1 MKQLLSQFGGILTG
15 GTPAQRVLAALSA
28 LIVLLGIGGSV
39 YLATRP
45 DYALLFG
52 SLDPADAAAVVEE
65 VRGAGVSAEARDGG
79 RSVYVP
85 RQQVSEMRM
94 LVSAAGLPRGT
105 GSGWELFDDASF
117 GMSNFVQNV
126 TFRRA
131 LQGALARDIAS
142 FDAVEKASVNITAG
156 QRSPFL
162 DDDSPP
168 KASVIVHTRS
178 GRKLSEENVRAIAH
192 LVSGAVESLDPGDV
206 RVMDAQGHLLTEGE
220 KDPGAAAADNL
231 LAYRLR
237 EEDVR
242 RKRAQE
248 MLDSKQIKADVRIAL
263 DAEFQQIRETSEKLD
278 PKGPVLSETVES
290 RSVSPAASRTGG
302 PAGTEAKIAEG
313 ADAVAA
319 ASGGV
324 EKDETVTTE
333 YGQSRTVRSQETNTP
348 KILRLGVSM
357 ILHPDHQSQL
367 AEIEELVKAA
377 VMFDEQRGDT
387 FSSMVHAFAPPEEA
401 APVADEGGMSYLP
414 MILERAVQVLGIL
427 GALFL
432 VFKILRTAERRT
444 PRPAPGRRA
453 SAEAEAA
460 LAPRGLQAE
469 APGLAAQAALPLH
482 DAIKATVEHDPGAAT
497 RVLRTWLRGEDLN

>member
-15 GTPAQRVLAALSA
+15 GTPAQRLLAVLSA
-28 LIVLLGIGGSV
+28 LVVLLGMGGSV

-65 VRGAGVSAEARDGG
+65 VRGAGVSAEVRDGG

-85 RQQVSEMRM
+85 RQDVSEMRM
-94 LVSAAGLPRGT
+94 LVSAAGLPRGS
-105 GSGWELFDDASF
+105 GSGWELFDDSSF
-117 GMSNFVQNV
+117 GVSNFVQNV

-142 FDAVEKASVNITAG
+142 FDAVEKASVNITAA

-162 DDDSPP
+162 DQDSPP
-168 KASVIVHTRS
+168 KASVIVHARA
-178 GRKLSEENVRAIAH
+178 GRKLTEENVRAITH
-192 LVSGAVESLDPGDV
+192 FVSGAVEGLDPDNV
-206 RVMDAQGHLLTEGE
+206 RVMDSQGRLLTEGE
-220 KDPGAAAADNL
+220 KEPGAVAADNL

-237 EEDVR
+237 EEEVR

-248 MLDSKQIKADVRIAL
+248 LLDSKQIKADVRIAL
-263 DAEFQQIRETSEKLD
+263 DAEFQQIKETSEKLD

-290 RSVSPAASRTGG
+290 RSVTPAAARTGG

-313 ADAVAA
+313 AGAAAA

-324 EKDETVTTE
+324 EKDETITTE

-367 AEIEELVKAA
+367 TEIEELIKAA

-387 FSSMVHAFAPPEEA
+387 FRSLVHAFAPPESEA
-401 APVADEGGMSYLP
+401 LPADEGGMLFLP
-414 MILERAVQVLGIL
+414 MILERSVQVLGIL

-432 VFKILRTAERRT
+432 LFKILKSAERRA
-444 PRPAPGRRA
+444 PRPAGRRA
-453 SAEAEAA
+453 AGDAEAA
-460 LAPRGLQAE
+460 PLPR
-469 APGLAAQAALPLH
+469 AAQVETSGATAPASLPLH